1 LHSSGLIKFSVSGT
15 FHMAKQSIYSF
26 ASKVKVLKGV
36 IVMSNTAGG
45 KNSNALITRIV
56 FTGVMAAIIC
66 VITTFRIPLGQSKV
80 HFANSMCLLS
90 GLLLGPVWGGTAA
103 GLGSAIYDVLLG
115 GYSFFDALITFVS
128 KFAMAWV
135 TGILYQK
142 WVLKKEEKS
151 WKENLLPLII
161 SCVLGALTYVALY
174 MLKTWLFK
182 LYVEPV
188 PVDTIPG
195 IMVAKLGPSL
205 INAIFAIVTAPIFFH
220 AVRPALKAGGI
231 LKQLET
237 IK

>member
-1 LHSSGLIKFSVSGT
+1 
-15 FHMAKQSIYSF
+15 
-26 ASKVKVLKGV
+26 
-36 IVMSNTAGG
+36 MSNTTGG
-45 KNSNALITRIV
+45 RNSNAVITKIV

-90 GLLLGPVWGGTAA
+90 GLLLGPAWGGTAA

-135 TGILYQK
+135 TGILYK
-142 WVLKKEEKS
+142 TWVLKKEEKS
-151 WKENLLPLII
+151 WKENLLPLIL

-182 LYVEPV
+182 MYVEPV
-188 PVDTIPG
+188 PADTIPG
-195 IMVAKLGPSL
+195 IMVAKLIPSL
-205 INAIFAIVTAPIFFH
+205 INAAFAVVTAPIFYH

-231 LKQLET
+231 LTQLEG
-237 IK
+237 

>member
-1 LHSSGLIKFSVSGT
+1 
-15 FHMAKQSIYSF
+15 
-26 ASKVKVLKGV
+26 
-36 IVMSNTAGG
+36 MSNTAGG

-56 FTGVMAAIIC
+56 FAGVMAAIIC

-195 IMVAKLGPSL
+195 IMVAKLIPSL
-205 INAIFAIVTAPIFFH
+205 INAAFAVVTAPIFFH
-220 AVRPALKAGGI
+220 AVCPALKAGGI

>member
-1 LHSSGLIKFSVSGT
+1 
-15 FHMAKQSIYSF
+15 
-26 ASKVKVLKGV
+26 
-36 IVMSNTAGG
+36 MSDTAGRR
-45 KNSNALITRIV
+45 NSNVLITRIV

-80 HFANSMCLLS
+80 HFANSLCLLA

-115 GYSFFDALITFVS
+115 GYTYEAVITFIS

-142 WVLKKEEKS
+142 WVLSKGEKS

-174 MLKTWLFK
+174 MLKTWIFK
-182 LYVEPV
+182 MYVEPV
-188 PVDTIPG
+188 PADTIPG
-195 IMVAKLGPSL
+195 VMVAKLVPSL
-205 INAIFAIVTAPIFFH
+205 INAAFAVVTAPIFFH

-231 LKQLET
+231 LKQLEEV
-237 IK
+237 K

>member
-1 LHSSGLIKFSVSGT
+1 
-15 FHMAKQSIYSF
+15 
-26 ASKVKVLKGV
+26 
-36 IVMSNTAGG
+36 MSNTAGG

-188 PVDTIPG
+188 PVDTIHG

-205 INAIFAIVTAPIFFH
+205 INAVFAIVTAPIFFH